1 MSSIER
7 KIATYNRL
15 FDQYLPDFD
24 NKELRNKKVNWLANQ
39 ENQQDAI
46 KKFFEAEGID
56 MPSQEILMKINQ
68 FIDPE
73 ENKRI
78 IKGYKSKKN
87 KIKKIKELIEKNTK
101 KELELVIKD
110 IKVKN

>member
-7 KIATYNRL
+7 RIATYNRL

-24 NKELRNKKVNWLANQ
+24 NQELRNKKVNWLANQ

-56 MPSQEILMKINQ
+56 MPDQEILMKINQ
-68 FIDPE
+68 FVDPE

-78 IKGYKSKKN
+78 IEAYN
-87 KIKKIKELIEKNTK
+87 
-101 KELELVIKD
+101 
-110 IKVKN
+110 